1 MDRRQ
6 GVSAL
11 VLAAI
16 TLACLLPFAGK
27 AFHMDDPLFIWTAR
41 QISVDP
47 LDFYGFKVNWEGT
60 LAPMS
65 LVTQNPPLA
74 AYYLALVA
82 LLAGWSEVALH
93 AGFLM
98 PAVAVVLGTHRLAR
112 HFCAHPFWAALGVVA
127 APVFVVSSTSVM
139 CDTMMLAFWVWALV
153 FWIEGLQ
160 RDSRRQLVLSVLFV
174 AAASLTKYFGV
185 ALVPLLLVYAWLE
198 ERPARA
204 WAPCLLLPVAILG
217 AYQWWTYDLYGRG
230 LLWNAVAYATQLQVG
245 GELPSKLLSTFA
257 FTGGGMA
264 LLLFAAPWLWD
275 VKRLAIG
282 VAGFLAIVGLA
293 VTMGKVGIVPVM
305 DAAGG
310 VRWSFVLQLS
320 LWVVAGASA
329 VVLAAADWR
338 QRKGSASVLLFLWV
352 AGTLLFTGLV
362 NWAVSGRNI
371 LPMLPAVS
379 LLIVR
384 RLEACGILQEGARP
398 KLLYLPVALSVA
410 LAMLVAQADYRLA
423 AAARE
428 AAQEIKARAGSSAKA
443 LKFEGHWGFQYYM
456 EALGATA
463 LDERD
468 LRLAP
473 NDAVVVP
480 LENSYFFPL
489 PAQIV
494 EPWFTHEIAWSRW
507 LSTMDGSLGAGYYA
521 DGWGPLPFVF
531 ARVPRE
537 QYAVYRVR

>member
-1 MDRRQ
+1 
-6 GVSAL
+6 
-11 VLAAI
+11 
-16 TLACLLPFAGK
+16 
-27 AFHMDDPLFIWTAR
+27 
-41 QISVDP
+41 
-47 LDFYGFKVNWEGT
+47 
-60 LAPMS
+60 
-65 LVTQNPPLA
+65 
-74 AYYLALVA
+74 
-82 LLAGWSEVALH
+82 
-93 AGFLM
+93 
-98 PAVAVVLGTHRLAR
+98 
-112 HFCAHPFWAALGVVA
+112 
-127 APVFVVSSTSVM
+127 
-139 CDTMMLAFWVWALV
+139 
-153 FWIEGLQ
+153 
-160 RDSRRQLVLSVLFV
+160 
-174 AAASLTKYFGV
+174 
-185 ALVPLLLVYAWLE
+185 
-198 ERPARA
+198 
-204 WAPCLLLPVAILG
+204 
-217 AYQWWTYDLYGRG
+217 
-230 LLWNAVAYATQLQVG
+230 
-245 GELPSKLLSTFA
+245 
-257 FTGGGMA
+257 
-264 LLLFAAPWLWD
+264 
-275 VKRLAIG
+275 
-282 VAGFLAIVGLA
+282 
-293 VTMGKVGIVPVM
+293 
-305 DAAGG
+305 
-310 VRWSFVLQLS
+310 
-320 LWVVAGASA
+320 
-329 VVLAAADWR
+329 
-338 QRKGSASVLLFLWV
+338 
-352 AGTLLFTGLV
+352 LLFTGLV